1 MKYLLDTCVISELVA
16 KQVNPKVVE
25 FVDSLDSDDVYLSVI
40 TIGEIAKGIEKLPKS
55 KRKQELHTWLTEDL
69 LIRFDEKIV
78 PLGTDVLLEWGLLA
92 ARLESKGKILPAM
105 DSLIAATVLTH
116 KFALVTRNVD
126 DFNGADLEIINPW
139 ESD

>member
-69 LIRFDEKIV
+69 LVRFDERIV
-78 PLGTDVLLEWGLLA
+78 PLDTDVLLEWGLLA
-92 ARLESKGKILPAM
+92 ARFESKGKILPAM

-139 ESD
+139 E

>member
-16 KQVNPKVVE
+16 KEVNPKVVE

-40 TIGEIAKGIEKLPKS
+40 TMGEIAKGIEKLPKS
-55 KRKQELHTWLTEDL
+55 KRKQELHIWLTEDL
-69 LIRFDEKIV
+69 LVRFDEKIV
-78 PLGTDVLLEWGLLA
+78 PLDTNVLLEWGFLA

-116 KFALVTRNVD
+116 KFALVTRNVE
-126 DFNGADLEIINPW
+126 DFNSANIEIINPW
-139 ESD
+139 K

>member
-16 KQVNPKVVE
+16 KEVNPKVVA

-55 KRKQELHTWLTEDL
+55 KRKQELHTWLREDL
-69 LIRFDEKIV
+69 LVRFDEKIV
-78 PLGTDVLLEWGLLA
+78 PLDTNVLLEWGFLV
-92 ARLESKGKILPAM
+92 ARLESKGEILPAM

-116 KFALVTRNVD
+116 KFALVTRNVG
-126 DFNGADLEIINPW
+126 DFNGANIEIINPW
-139 ESD
+139 G

>member
-69 LIRFDEKIV
+69 LVRFDEKIV
-78 PLGTDVLLEWGLLA
+78 PLDTNVLLEWGFLV
-92 ARLESKGKILPAM
+92 ARLESKGEILPAM

-116 KFALVTRNVD
+116 KFALVTRNVG
-126 DFNGADLEIINPW
+126 DFNGANIEIINPW
-139 ESD
+139 G

>member
-16 KQVNPKVVE
+16 KEVNPKVVE

-55 KRKQELHTWLTEDL
+55 KRKQELHIWLTEDL
-69 LIRFDEKIV
+69 LVRFDEKIV
-78 PLGTDVLLEWGLLA
+78 PLDTNVLLEWGFLA

-116 KFALVTRNVD
+116 KFALVTRNVE
-126 DFNGADLEIINPW
+126 DFNSANIEIINPW
-139 ESD
+139 K

>member
-69 LIRFDEKIV
+69 LVRFDEKTV
-78 PLGTDVLLEWGLLA
+78 PLDTDVLLEWGLLA
-92 ARLESKGKILPAM
+92 ARLESKGKILPVM

-139 ESD
+139 E

>member
-16 KQVNPKVVE
+16 KEVNPKVVE

-40 TIGEIAKGIEKLPKS
+40 TLGEIAKGIEKLPKS
-55 KRKQELHTWLTEDL
+55 KRKQELHIWLTEDL
-69 LIRFDEKIV
+69 LVRFDEKIV
-78 PLGTDVLLEWGLLA
+78 PLDTNVLLEWGFLA

-116 KFALVTRNVD
+116 KFALVTRNVE
-126 DFNGADLEIINPW
+126 DFNSANIEIINPW
-139 ESD
+139 E

>member
-40 TIGEIAKGIEKLPKS
+40 TIGEIANGIEKLPKS

-69 LIRFDEKIV
+69 LVRFDEKIV
-78 PLGTDVLLEWGLLA
+78 PLDTNVLLEWGFLV
-92 ARLESKGKILPAM
+92 ARLESKGEILPAM

-116 KFALVTRNVD
+116 KFALVTRNVG
-126 DFNGADLEIINPW
+126 DFNGANIEIINPW
-139 ESD
+139 G

>member
-16 KQVNPKVVE
+16 KEVNPKVVE

-55 KRKQELHTWLTEDL
+55 KRKQELHIWLTEDL
-69 LIRFDEKIV
+69 LVRFDEKIV
-78 PLGTDVLLEWGLLA
+78 PLDTNVLLEWGFLA

-116 KFALVTRNVD
+116 KFALVTRNVE
-126 DFNGADLEIINPW
+126 DFNSANIEIINPW
-139 ESD
+139 E

>member
-1 MKYLLDTCVISELVA
+1 MRYLLDTCVISELVA

-69 LIRFDEKIV
+69 LVRFDERIV
-78 PLGTDVLLEWGLLA
+78 PLDTDVLLEWGSLA
-92 ARLESKGKILPAM
+92 ARFESQGKILPAM
-105 DSLIAATVLTH
+105 DSLIASTVLTH

-139 ESD
+139 E

>member
-16 KQVNPKVVE
+16 REVNPKVVE

-55 KRKQELHTWLTEDL
+55 KRKHELHTWLTEDL
-69 LIRFDEKIV
+69 LVRFDEKIV
-78 PLGTDVLLEWGLLA
+78 PFDTDVLLQWGFLA

-116 KFALVTRNVD
+116 KFALVTRNVE
-126 DFNGADLEIINPW
+126 DFNGANIEIINPW
-139 ESD
+139 E

>member
-16 KQVNPKVVE
+16 KEVNPRVVE

-55 KRKQELHTWLTEDL
+55 KRKQELHIWLTEDL
-69 LIRFDEKIV
+69 LVRFDEKIV
-78 PLGTDVLLEWGLLA
+78 PLDTNVLLEWGFLA

-116 KFALVTRNVD
+116 KFALVTRNVE
-126 DFNGADLEIINPW
+126 DFNSANIEIINPW
-139 ESD
+139 K